1 MRKIILLAA
10 AALGVAG
17 CANQEALER
26 MDAET
31 DAALAEELNGW
42 AQAGP
47 PQNCVSQRMLRSNRS
62 VGEGAI
68 IFEASSDRVFVN
80 RPPAGCPGIRFGRAL
95 STRTTSSQLCAG
107 DIATVFDPVSGSEYG
122 SCGLGEFTP
131 YQRVE

>member
-1 MRKIILLAA
+1 MRRTILLAA

-26 MDAET
+26 MDART
-31 DAALAEELNGW
+31 DAALAEELAGW

-47 PQNCVSQRMLRSNRS
+47 AQNCVSQRMLRSNRS

-68 IFEASSDRVFVN
+68 IFETSGDRVYVN
-80 RPPAGCPGIRFGRAL
+80 RPTAGCPSLRLGRAL
-95 STRTTSSQLCAG
+95 VTRTTSSQLCSG

-122 SCGLGEFTP
+122 ACGLGEFTP